1 MIQSPQDE
9 VFYNLFRE
17 ECDSRGLSWYYTD
30 HNRYRQVSFGA
41 KDMANNTFFDKCIN
55 VIGRDW
61 QTLYTGLMKWIIEQD
76 VTKITPYIITASIWQ
91 YGIDNN
97 IEQLST
103 KEYCEK
109 VTDFI
114 YKWEDRE

>member
-17 ECDSRGLSWYYTD
+17 ECDSRGLAWYYTD
-30 HNRYRQVSFGA
+30 HNIYRQVSFGA

-91 YGIDNN
+91 YGIDNK